1 MWRFAFNPKNSS
13 FIQYVGSNGYLRQ
26 FYKQHM
32 KKYDKFTN
40 MVYKLTLV
48 CFVLSNSK
56 KQLHCATS
64 THVRHCGKKKQPPY
78 RKFIMQKGTN

>member
-32 KKYDKFTN
+32 KKYDKFTY
-40 MVYKLTLV
+40 MVYKFTLV
-48 CFVLSNSK
+48 VLYTPIRK
-56 KQLHCATS
+56 S
-64 THVRHCGKKKQPPY
+64 TALCNVH
-78 RKFIMQKGTN
+78 